1 MTRANRPAGSAVT
14 LDTPPLVIIG
24 AGRSG
29 TNMLRDCLTR
39 LDGLV
44 TWPCDEIN
52 YIWRYGN
59 RSEPTDE
66 FPASLARSEVI
77 DFIRSRFADIARRQ
91 GTAQGSVSPIV
102 VEKTCANS
110 LRVPFIDAVLPEARY
125 LYLVRDGRDVINS
138 VMQRW
143 KAPLDLR
150 YIAAKARYVPVT
162 DLPYYAGS
170 YALNR
175 LKKLRSKEGAL
186 SVWGPRFQG
195 MQDIAAKEDL
205 RAVCAAQWA
214 RCIEKSDQAFENIAS
229 NRVLRIHYED
239 FVKSP
244 VENLEAVAAFVERP
258 ISTEDAARAAAEVRV
273 GSVGKGSRAFDSG
286 TLSFMQNALSQH
298 GYN

>member
-1 MTRANRPAGSAVT
+1 MTREYRSASDAVA
-14 LDTPPLVIIG
+14 LDTPPLIIIG

-39 LDGLV
+39 LDGFV

-59 RSEPTDE
+59 RSESTDE
-66 FPASLARSEVI
+66 FPASLARKEVI

-91 GTAQGSVSPIV
+91 GTAPGAESPIV

-125 LYLVRDGRDVINS
+125 LYLVRDGRDVIDS
-138 VMQRW
+138 AMQRR

-170 YALNR
+170 YGLTR
-175 LKKLRSKEGAL
+175 LKKLLSKEGAL
-186 SVWGPRFQG
+186 SVWGPRFEG
-195 MQDIAAKEDL
+195 MQDIAANQDL

-214 RCIEKSDQAFENIAS
+214 RCIEKSDEAFENIAPE
-229 NRVLRIHYED
+229 RVLRIHYED
-239 FVKSP
+239 FVRSP
-244 VENLEAVAAFVERP
+244 VENLESIAAFVERP
-258 ISTEDAARAAAEVRV
+258 ISTEFAARVAADVRV
-273 GSVGKGSRAFDSG
+273 GSVGKGTRAFDSG

-298 GYN
+298 GYS